1 MLGKC
6 LDNVRKNVPLVHNI
20 TNYVTVND
28 VANVLLACGG
38 SPIMSD
44 EPEDVEDITSIC
56 GGLNI
61 NIGTLNKSSIEGM
74 YLAGKRA
81 NELGHVVLLD
91 PVGAGASALRTNT
104 AVGLMKTIRFDV
116 IRGNIS
122 EIKTLAHGSGTTRG
136 VDADVADAVT
146 DETLDNAIA
155 FVKNL
160 AKETGSIIA
169 ITGAID
175 LVADDEKCFVIRNGR
190 PEMGRITGTGC
201 QLSGMMTAFLVANP
215 EDKLAAAA
223 AAVCTMGLAGE
234 IGWSRMQEGAAA
246 VCTMGLAGE
255 IGWSRM
261 QEGDGNSTYR
271 NRIIDAVFNMDGRT
285 LEQGAKYEIR

>member
-6 LDNVRKNVPLVHNI
+6 MENVRKQTPLVHNI

-28 VANVLLACGG
+28 VANMLLACGG

-44 EPEDVEDITSIC
+44 DEGEVEEITSIC

-61 NIGTLNKSSIEGM
+61 NIGTLNKNTIPSM
-74 YLAGKRA
+74 FLAGKRA
-81 NELGHVVLLD
+81 KELGHKVLLD
-91 PVGAGASALRTNT
+91 PVGAGASKLRTET
-104 AVGLMKTIRFDV
+104 AVKLMEKIKFDV

-122 EIKTLAHGSGTTRG
+122 EIKTLALGSGSTKG

-146 DETLDNAIA
+146 EETLNQAVT
-155 FVKNL
+155 FVKAF
-160 AKETGSIIA
+160 AKKLGCVIA

-175 LVADDEKCFVIRNGR
+175 LVADGEKCYVIRNGR

-201 QLSGMMTAFLVANP
+201 QLSGMMTAFLAANP
-215 EDKLAAAA
+215 DNVLEAAA

-234 IGWSRMQEGAAA
+234 IGWSNM
-246 VCTMGLAGE
+246 LP
-255 IGWSRM
+255 
-261 QEGDGNSTYR
+261 GDGNSTYR
-271 NRIIDAVFNMDGRT
+271 NRIIDAVCHMNDDA
-285 LEQGAKYEIR
+285 LERGARFEIK